1 MPDYPT
7 SLFAYVTSDPTNR
20 IPGTLIHGLTDRP
33 DGAPVYGRLD
43 RNGAVYLYTDRTS
56 HAYGLKRLMTTVA
69 QGHAALD
76 AAGPFRYTGL
86 AEIIAWA
93 QARARETHRQDAD
106 CAAFLSDDGTC
117 CVACGVARGE
127 TPELCCGG
135 WAFHKPGCT
144 RA

>member
-1 MPDYPT
+1 M
-7 SLFAYVTSDPTNR
+7 ARSDPRPRTKVTKAELM
-20 IPGTLIHGLTDRP
+20 PGWWNGL
-33 DGAPVYGRLD
+33 GGRWQTW
-43 RNGAVYLYTDRTS
+43 YLEL
-56 HAYGLKRLMTTVA
+56 AALAA
-69 QGHAALD
+69 QGHGAVG
-76 AAGPFRYTGL
+76 AAGPYHYTGI
-86 AEIIAWA
+86 AAVIAWA